1 MFNTKAKYKFRWSW
15 LFIPA
20 VIIIVSSSIADLVS
34 LYRNKAYPL
43 RETIDAPALQD
54 HIYAD
59 LVAGKQDIDWKGLDG
74 TLQFIDSQYDCS
86 DFKLVSLIRILYEF
100 EDRIPADVKSRIE
113 KSLLKFRYWWDE
125 PGGNSMCYWSEN
137 HQVLFASAEY
147 LVGRKYPDALFPGSG
162 LTGKQHVEKARKRI
176 LDWMDM
182 RWKYGFTEFYSN
194 VYYSE
199 DIGGMIN
206 LIDLSEDDEIVRKM
220 EIIMDL
226 LLFDV
231 ATQNIKTMFVSASG
245 RAYENSRKGGPRT
258 TLGGITNYYWGNGD
272 KLGHG
277 LIYGL
282 MTTKKYFP
290 PRVIIE
296 IGKDTNNVVIRQS
309 NGLDIS
315 ELKNEGY
322 YGTDTRS
329 MMMQLGM
336 EAFSNDEIIRNTL
349 SFVRENRMFSNGF
362 LSDLKVMDFS
372 LLNWLHL
379 EPALSR
385 FINPQS
391 NGVAIQRGN
400 TYTFKTADFSLY
412 SAQNYHPGT
421 YGDQQHVAG
430 MNIGNSFS
438 IFHTHP
444 ALEKG
449 KPAQSPNYWVGYGH
463 LPHVGQEK
471 NVSLAVYNIPAK
483 KGMMENPLLNYTHAW
498 FPKEQFDSTYISG
511 NYALGKKGRTY
522 CAMITKN
529 NLSLREKS
537 GDNLIQYGKKTF
549 WIIEAGSQ
557 ETDHSFEEFRRRI
570 LSNKCDFD
578 SVSLALTYHS
588 KGKKYD
594 LKFRDGFSVDNNTV
608 DINYDRFDSPYCK
621 AERKADA
628 FTIKH
633 NGQSL
638 FLDYKN
644 AIRKQGNYE

>member
-1 MFNTKAKYKFRWSW
+1 MFKAKAKNKFRWPW
-15 LFIPA
+15 LVVIVF
-20 VIIIVSSSIADLVS
+20 IIIVLSAIIDIVS
-34 LYRNKAYPL
+34 LKRNKAYPI
-43 RETIDAPALQD
+43 RETIDLPALQD

-59 LVAGKQDIDWKGLDG
+59 LIAGKQVIDWTGLDG
-74 TLQFIDSQYDCS
+74 TLKFIDYQYDCS
-86 DFKLVSLIRILYEF
+86 DFKLVSLVRILYEF
-100 EDRIPADVKSRIE
+100 EDRIPAEVKSRIE
-113 KSLLKFRYWWDE
+113 KSLLKFKYWWDE
-125 PGGNSMCYWSEN
+125 PGENSMCYWSEN
-137 HQVLFASAEY
+137 HQILFASAEY
-147 LVGRKYPDALFPGSG
+147 LVGRKYPDTLFQVSG
-162 LTGKQHVEKARKRI
+162 LTGKQHAAKARKRI

-231 ATQNIKTMFVSASG
+231 ASQNIKTMFVSASG
-245 RAYENSRKGGPRT
+245 RAYEHSRKGGPRT

-272 KLGHG
+272 KLGPG
-277 LIYGL
+277 MVYGL

-296 IGKDTNNVVIRQS
+296 IGKDTNSVVIRQS

-315 ELKNEGY
+315 ELKKEGY
-322 YGTDTRS
+322 FGTDTRS

-336 EAFSNDEIIRNTL
+336 EAFTNDEIIRNTL
-349 SFVRENRMFSNGF
+349 SFVRENKMFSNGF

-372 LLNWLHL
+372 LINWLHL

-385 FINPQS
+385 FIDPQS

-400 TYTFKTADFSLY
+400 TYTFKTSDYSLY

-430 MNIGNSFS
+430 MNIGNLFS

-449 KPAQSPNYWVGYGH
+449 KPAQSPNYWVGYGR

-471 NVSLAVYNIPAK
+471 NVSLAIYNIPDN
-483 KGMMENPLLNYTHAW
+483 KGLMENPLLYYSHAW
-498 FPKEQFDSTYISG
+498 FPKGEFDTTYISG
-511 NYALGKKGRTY
+511 NYAMGKKGRTY
-522 CAMITKN
+522 CALVAGT
-529 NLSLREKS
+529 NLTFRDKA
-537 GDNLIQYGKKTF
+537 GDNLIQYGKHPF
-549 WIIEAGSQ
+549 WIMEAGS
-557 ETDHSFEEFRRRI
+557 EESDHSFEEFRTRI

-578 SVSLALTYHS
+578 SVNLALTYHS
-588 KGKKYD
+588 QGKIFE
-594 LKFRDGFSVDNNTV
+594 LKFREGFKVDNQSVIT
-608 DINYDRFDSPYCK
+608 DYDRFDSPYCK
-621 AERKADA
+621 AARKADA
-628 FTIKH
+628 ITIRL
-633 NGQSL
+633 NGSSL
-638 FLDYKN
+638 YLDYKN
-644 AIRKQGNYE
+644 MTRKQENNE